1 MSEAS
6 EATSIHKNT
15 LYYHIGA
22 GELAAQRRNV
32 PLTVIR
38 REEVI
43 KFLEATRRQVDL
55 EQYPD
60 EWFTINKLVTSKIA
74 NYSTIYH
81 AIRLGEVQTQK
92 VDASRPFI
100 HLDELNRFLQ
110 ASPVRPKSIRENIQP
125 RIEITY
131 TPIFTGVQS
140 SWG

>member
-1 MSEAS
+1 MAKVSEAS

-22 GELAAQRRNV
+22 GELTSQRRNV

-43 KFLEATRRQVDL
+43 KFLEASRRNVDL

-74 NYSTIYH
+74 NYSTIHYT
-81 AIRLGEVQTQK
+81 IRLDDVHTQIMH
-92 VDASRPFI
+92 AS
-100 HLDELNRFLQ
+100 
-110 ASPVRPKSIRENIQP
+110 
-125 RIEITY
+125 
-131 TPIFTGVQS
+131 
-140 SWG
+140 